1 MVQPLAL
8 MFRLY
13 VQKHT
18 TIIKRPQSGMATVR
32 AFHKGRQCG
41 IRFSRR
47 QKTVGMAVIGEIA
60 DFPSRAKR
68 LQHLRPKTLNP
79 DMSARLCHA
88 LRGSLCKGQVKI
100 VHVNHIAGQ
109 NTLQSLGHR
118 CLSGSTAPVERK
130 QKSAPGMRRQQVKK
144 ALKVIH

>member
-18 TIIKRPQSGMATVR
+18 TIIKRPQCGMAAVG
-32 AFHKGRQCG
+32 AFHKGRQRG
-41 IRFSRR
+41 IRFLLW
-47 QKTVGMAVIGEIA
+47 QKPVGMAVIGEIA

-68 LQHLRPKTLNP
+68 LQYLRPKTLNP
-79 DMSARLCHA
+79 DMSAG
-88 LRGSLCKGQVKI
+88 LRYPPRCSLRKRQVKI

-130 QKSAPGMRRQQVKK
+130 QKSASRMRGQQAKK

>member
-1 MVQPLAL
+1 MLG
-8 MFRLY
+8 RNI
-13 VQKHT
+13 QKHT
-18 TIIKRPQSGMATVR
+18 AVIKCPQSGMATVR

-47 QKTVGMAVIGEIA
+47 QKTVGMAVIRKVA

-68 LQHLRPKTLNP
+68 FQYFTPETFKP
-79 DMSARLCHA
+79 DMSARLRHA

-109 NTLQSLGHR
+109 NTLQSLCHR
-118 CLSGSTAPVERK
+118 CLPGSTAPVERK